1 MTYRVHQSSLDPVA
15 SGYAPEQLS
24 ALSRRLVDAARAVP
38 GVTGAAASTCG
49 LIAGCSSSAGYRIEG
64 AGEGIRSLYR
74 NWVTPGYFAT
84 AGIPLQHGRDFTDR
98 DNAAA
103 PHVAIVNE
111 TAAQRYFPGGS
122 PIGKRIWLGQVEIE
136 IVGLVRDIRTQS
148 LHELPV
154 PMGYFPLEQRPPGRN
169 PTLTNMDVRVAA
181 PAVTIEAALRD
192 ALQRAEPNLI
202 VGDVGAM
209 SRRLSRDLTRERL
222 VAWLALAFAAMTL
235 LLGAI
240 GLYGV
245 LSYGVARRTQEIGV
259 RMALGARPREMLL
272 MVAGQGARLAMAGLA
287 LGVLAAAALSRY
299 LTALLFGVTPLDPAA
314 FAAVTIVFLVIT
326 LLASIV
332 PARRATGVDPL
343 VALRCD

>member
-1 MTYRVHQSSLDPVA
+1 M
-15 SGYAPEQLS
+15 
-24 ALSRRLVDAARAVP
+24 
-38 GVTGAAASTCG
+38 TGAAASTCG

-136 IVGLVRDIRTQS
+136 IVGLVRDVRTQS

-154 PMGYFPLEQRPPGRN
+154 PMGYFPIEQRPPGRN

-222 VAWLALAFAAMTL
+222 VAWLALGFAAMTL

-245 LSYGVARRTQEIGV
+245 LSVRRRQAHAGNRRAHGAWREAARDAADGRRPGRAAGDGRIGARRAG
-259 RMALGARPREMLL
+259 RGGA
-272 MVAGQGARLAMAGLA
+272 VA
-287 LGVLAAAALSRY
+287 V